1 MKETKGRGRP
11 PVWSKDLASELCARI
26 ASGRSL
32 RSVTQDPGMPS
43 MPTVFRWIAD
53 NDDFRNQYAHACEE
67 RADYLAEE
75 ALVIAD
81 DQDIDSGKIQRD
93 KLRVDT
99 RKWFVAKL
107 HPKKYSERIQQED
120 ITAKPKQLVIVRND
134 G

>member
-1 MKETKGRGRP
+1 
-11 PVWSKDLASELCARI
+11 
-26 ASGRSL
+26 
-32 RSVTQDPGMPS
+32 

>member
-1 MKETKGRGRP
+1 
-11 PVWSKDLASELCARI
+11 
-26 ASGRSL
+26 
-32 RSVTQDPGMPS
+32 MPS

-53 NDDFRNQYAHACEE
+53 KDDFRYQYAQACEE
-67 RADYLAEE
+67 RADFLAEE

-81 DQDIDSGKIQRD
+81 DQDTDTGKIQRD

-120 ITAKPKQLVIVRND
+120 ITAKPKQLVIVKND